1 MQTAN
6 SLTNR
11 LQGAKYTELQ
21 SKEELNLYEDIF
33 YLVLLIILL
42 VSLVEDRKRWLWSAS
57 YV

>member
-42 VSLVEDRKRWLWSAS
+42 VSLVEDRKRWLWSPS